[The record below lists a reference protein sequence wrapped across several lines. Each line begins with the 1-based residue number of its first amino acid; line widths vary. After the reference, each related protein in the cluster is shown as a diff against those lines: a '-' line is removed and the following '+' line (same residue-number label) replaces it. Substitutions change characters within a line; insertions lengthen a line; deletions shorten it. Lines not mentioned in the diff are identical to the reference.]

1 MYGLPAKPLC
11 LIVAALSLLSSAA
24 LAQVQINQNFV
35 PQGPS
40 PSSGPLDIVGSGD
53 AANGAT
59 GTVAGA
65 VQAILLDPMLGPNTM
80 FIGSPN
86 GGIWETTN
94 GGTTWT
100 PLTDH
105 QASLSIASL
114 ALDPTDSTGKTLI
127 AGIGITSSGVFDRF
141 NRTNG
146 DGSGGLQ
153 TGLLLSTDGGK
164 DWTPIGA
171 TTLAGQSVIGVAA
184 TGSGTTMT
192 IMAAT
197 FEEGDPTLTQVNG
210 ASYGLYIST
219 NSGTSFKLVQPTCG
233 LGSGPCGLPAGPVT
247 ALVAD
252 PSDPSHS
259 TFYAAVTSPA
269 TATSPAFAGV
279 YVTTDSGLIWSPV
292 HVDGKTDL
300 NVIQGTT
307 DQLVL
312 KLAAGPNGSLAIGV
326 ADVSSGTLTGLYLSQ
341 NASVPNPSWSALA
354 VPPTNPAGGAVYKLA
369 MAIDPSNTKIVYV
382 SGDAANI
389 NPTYPAPVFSVQAN
403 QQPTSLTC
411 PLSPSNLPQCTTPPG
426 GPIGTVHADSRA
438 LVINPVTGN
447 LLMGGDGGIYLLT
460 DPQSNTPT
468 WSGLNSTLQIREV
481 YAVAYGANAHESGGG
496 RARYGSG
503 NTVRAEQPNLQC
515 NSACRR
521 LRCARQRQDVR
532 QRKRVLHRYRIS
544 LQPRTVGL
552 GQ

>member
-1 MYGLPAKPLC
+1 M
-11 LIVAALSLLSSAA
+11 
-24 LAQVQINQNFV
+24 
-35 PQGPS
+35 PS
-40 PSSGPLDIVGSGD
+40 WG
-53 AANGAT
+53 
-59 GTVAGA
+59 
-65 VQAILLDPMLGPNTM
+65 
-80 FIGSPN
+80 
-86 GGIWETTN
+86 W
-94 GGTTWT
+94 W
-100 PLTDH
+100 
-105 QASLSIASL
+105 
-114 ALDPTDSTGKTLI
+114 
-127 AGIGITSSGVFDRF
+127 
-141 NRTNG
+141 
-146 DGSGGLQ
+146 
-153 TGLLLSTDGGK
+153 
-164 DWTPIGA
+164 
-171 TTLAGQSVIGVAA
+171 
-184 TGSGTTMT
+184 
-192 IMAAT
+192 
-197 FEEGDPTLTQVNG
+197 
-210 ASYGLYIST
+210 
-219 NSGTSFKLVQPTCG
+219 
-233 LGSGPCGLPAGPVT
+233 
-247 ALVAD
+247 
-252 PSDPSHS
+252 
-259 TFYAAVTSPA
+259 
-269 TATSPAFAGV
+269 
-279 YVTTDSGLIWSPV
+279 PV
-292 HVDGKTDL
+292 HGCDGQTDL
-300 NVIQGTT
+300 NVVQGAT
-307 DQLVL
+307 DGSCWCRSLLVT
-312 KLAAGPNGSLAIGV
+312 GPNGSLATGV
-326 ADVSSGTLTGLYLSQ
+326 ALRQAPERSTGLYLSQ

-515 NSACRR
+515 DSACRR